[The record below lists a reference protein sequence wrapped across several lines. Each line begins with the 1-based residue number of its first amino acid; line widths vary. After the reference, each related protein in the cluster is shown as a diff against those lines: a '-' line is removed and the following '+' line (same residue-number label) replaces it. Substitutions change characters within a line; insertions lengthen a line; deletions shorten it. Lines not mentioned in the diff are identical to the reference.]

1 MSAKPMKKGL
11 KIFLIVF
18 IVIVLLGICFGSLAL
33 YAKHEFEKDKFWL
46 PYVPQKQSVT
56 ELPETADE
64 AVAYVSRLY
73 AEAVVSDEAE
83 GSWRTDVDLGGEM
96 KFSSSMPG
104 NDAAVIDFIRGG
116 AAGKIAPLYPSAS
129 GVLMKD
135 AEEVPVLELESGDVL
150 DYPYDPNSIFNTD
163 GTYKSDE
170 YVIEFTVDPA
180 SVDADALKDGDVCKG
195 TLELIAPAA
204 SVDELNITPTAVSM
218 RFKIDRLTD
227 RLRSAEIV
235 RTYEISATV
244 RFAGEYAAISAEP
257 VEVELPYKTT
267 QHVDFK
273 WYGARFLQ
281 GDIAV
286 THDDI
291 EMLPVEISVNDGA
304 EKGKDFNLTF
314 TYSVPDLMEVDDEV
328 VLHVHGRHDKDDPV
342 TVGMKLEYDGHVY
355 TDEINVY
362 ITDLEMVKTGVQFPF
377 KEVEAAVGSSV
388 HLITDLRVP
397 EETKEEDYTLTYETS
412 APDAVSIDEHGLI
425 TVHKAVS
432 GPVTVKV
439 TLECSGHTY
448 SDEMTVRI
456 TAETEGT
463 TNG

>member
-56 ELPETADE
+56 ELPETAQE
-64 AVAYVSRLY
+64 AVAYVERLY
-73 AEAVVSDEAE
+73 AEAIVSDEAE
-83 GSWRTDVDLGGEM
+83 GSWRTDVDLGGDM
-96 KFSSSMPG
+96 QISLP
-104 NDAAVIDFIRGG
+104 DADANIVRFIRDN
-116 AAGKIAPLYPSAS
+116 AAGKVAALYPSGS

-135 AEEVPVLELESGDVL
+135 AENVPVLELGSGDVL
-150 DYPYDPNSIFNTD
+150 DYPYDPDSLFNTD

-170 YVIEFTVDPA
+170 YVIDFTVDPA
-180 SVDADALKDGDVCKG
+180 SVDADALKNGDVCKG
-195 TLELIAPAA
+195 VLELIAPAA
-204 SVDELNITPTAVSM
+204 SVDGLNITPTAVSM

-227 RLRSAEIV
+227 RLRSVEIV
-235 RTYEISATV
+235 RTYDISAAV
-244 RFAGEYAAISAEP
+244 RFAGEYAALSAEP
-257 VEVELPYKTT
+257 VEVSLPYKTT
-267 QHVDFK
+267 QHIDFK
-273 WYGARFLQ
+273 WYGARFTQ

-328 VLHVHGRHDKDDPV
+328 VLHVHGRHDKDEPI

-377 KEVEAAVGSSV
+377 KEVEAAVGTSV

-412 APDAVSIDEHGLI
+412 APDAVSIDEHGMI
-425 TVHKAVS
+425 TVLKAVS

-439 TLECSGHTY
+439 TLDCSGHTY